1 MKTLTNYIIS
11 NNIYSDLNEC
21 LDNDLNI
28 VDEGKLS
35 DTIAKFLGASDMDNK
50 TYSEIWGK
58 DKESKKDLATA
69 QVISVAEKDP
79 ELKQIAQKTF
89 KRLEKCNSKEEAIQE
104 LIDWAE
110 SITRT
115 GDISTPNMAIAV
127 RNVLRNQKDNK
138 NAINAA
144 KELDSFLDKKF
155 PKKLKQAE
163 KNIEK
168 IENNVEQNDAF
179 KKLASN
185 NASTGSETPTNNSST
200 LGITADGK
208 GESVT
213 AKQEE
218 EAVSDTI
225 TDDKNFFLP
234 LAKEA
239 GIDGNSLRD
248 SIIGLINDSL
258 KNKTTDKDGNTVYK
272 WKTDTKG
279 FQTKNE
285 GKLIKGLG
293 AVLCGLMMIN
303 HKGMNEKIVDVLID
317 SGFSRNDYLNN
328 LTKAE

>member
-11 NNIYSDLNEC
+11 TNVYSNLSEC
-21 LDNDLNI
+21 LDDNLNI
-28 VDEGKLS
+28 INEGKLS
-35 DTIAKFLGASDMDNK
+35 DTIAKFLGVSNMDK
-50 TYSEIWGK
+50 RTYSEIWGK

-69 QVISVAEKDP
+69 QVISAAEKDT
-79 ELKQIAQKTF
+79 ELKKIAEKTF
-89 KRLEKCNSKEEAIQE
+89 KRLENCSSKEEAIQE

-110 SITRT
+110 KIIRT
-115 GDISTPNMAIAV
+115 DGVSTPNMAIAV
-127 RNVLRNQKDNK
+127 RNILRNQKDNK
-138 NAINAA
+138 DAITTA
-144 KELDSFLDKKF
+144 KELDSFLDNKF
-155 PKKLKQAE
+155 PKNLKQAE
-163 KNIEK
+163 TNIEK
-168 IENNVEQNDAF
+168 IENNVENNDAF
-179 KKLASN
+179 KKIASDDT
-185 NASTGSETPTNNSST
+185 STGDETPSDDSST

-317 SGFSRNDYLNN
+317 TGFSRNDYLNN
-328 LTKAE
+328 LTKSE